1 MDGDG
6 SCLEQ
11 RRLPVGG
18 LNRPAKHV
26 QLLME
31 QAQVT
36 TQQTYFFVVKK
47 IGLQIQPIF

>member
-18 LNRPAKHV
+18 LYRPAEHV

-36 TQQTYFFVVKK
+36 SQQTYLFVLNE